1 MVPTMGRTAG
11 KLTANTKEWAR
22 YKIVA
27 LSIVLWASWATLQRT
42 HARTHAR
49 THTRLQF
56 QQQKLTF

>member
-42 HARTHAR
+42 HARTH
-49 THTRLQF
+49 TRLQF